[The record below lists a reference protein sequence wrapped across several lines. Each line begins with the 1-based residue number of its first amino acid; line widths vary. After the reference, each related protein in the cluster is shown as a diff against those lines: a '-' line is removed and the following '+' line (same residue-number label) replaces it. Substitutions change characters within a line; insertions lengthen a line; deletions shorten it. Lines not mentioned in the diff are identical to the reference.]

1 MVPNME
7 GQNPAAATNESAT
20 PSKDALNLAVLCHV
34 LGFFTS
40 ILGPL
45 ILWLM
50 KKDGDAYVEH
60 HGREA
65 LNFQITL
72 LIAYLVGGILSFVCI
87 GFVIIAAAWI
97 ANIVFSILAAVAA
110 SKGQRYQYPVSL
122 RLIK

>member
-1 MVPNME
+1 MDPNME
-7 GQNPAAATNESAT
+7 GQEPTVAPNQSTI

-40 ILGPL
+40 FVGPL
-45 ILWLM
+45 ILWMM
-50 KKDGDAYVEH
+50 KKDTDAYVEH

-65 LNFQITL
+65 MNFQITL
-72 LIAYLVGGILSFVCI
+72 LIAYVVGGILSFVCI

-110 SKGQRYQYPVSL
+110 SKGQRYQYSVSV

>member
-1 MVPNME
+1 MDQNME
-7 GQNPAAATNESAT
+7 GQNPAAAPNESVT

-40 ILGPL
+40 FLGPL

-72 LIAYLVGGILSFVCI
+72 LIAYVVGGLLSFVCI
-87 GFVIIAAAWI
+87 GLVIIAATWI
-97 ANIVFSILAAVAA
+97 ADIVFSILAAVAA
-110 SKGQRYQYPVSL
+110 SKGQRYEYPVSL

>member
-1 MVPNME
+1 MDQNME
-7 GQNPAAATNESAT
+7 GQNPAAAPNESAT

-40 ILGPL
+40 FLGPL

-97 ANIVFSILAAVAA
+97 ADIVFSILAAVAA

>member
-1 MVPNME
+1 MDQNME
-7 GQNPAAATNESAT
+7 GQNPAAAPNESVT

-40 ILGPL
+40 FLGPL

-50 KKDGDAYVEH
+50 KKDVDSYVEH

-72 LIAYLVGGILSFVCI
+72 LIAYIVGGILTFVCV
-87 GFVIIAAAWI
+87 GFVILAVAWI
-97 ANIVFSILAAVAA
+97 GNIVFSILAAVAA
-110 SKGQRYQYPVSL
+110 SKGQRYQYPVCL